1 MEPLAKQSQ
10 ELHERLGRQ
19 GVVVVVAGLGGDAVL
34 TGWRESAVKFG

>member
-19 GVVVVVAGLGGDAVL
+19 GVVVVVAGLGDDAVL